1 MKKKVI
7 IIVQNSA
14 KYPSNIIIP
23 FIKKTWVKN
32 TTHKVFFYE
41 GNSKNERIDK
51 MNIYLDAPGTY
62 AGMGE
67 KFIKCIELIEKNFQ
81 YDYIFNT
88 TTGSYI
94 NSIEFDK
101 FVTNLPKNNIYCAP
115 VDFYPPINRTKENSI
130 TFGSGRG
137 IFLSKD
143 IIKLIINK
151 QNEWDHSLGLNDV
164 SLAKLLNEHNIPLKI
179 GYRQD
184 FKSYP
189 KIKEINS
196 NNYHYGFRLDTSGI
210 PRFFEI
216 ISLLSINNKLKF
228 LAKENKRV
236 YVLQHI
242 YDFIFSSVFSII
254 SAVNIKH
261 HSSRYKDY
269 VNYFINSI
277 YKIVK
282 KNSYIYKILRKVKKR
297 FNIKTQI

>member
-101 FVTNLPKNNIYCAP
+101 FVTNLPKNNIYC
-115 VDFYPPINRTKENSI
+115 
-130 TFGSGRG
+130 
-137 IFLSKD
+137 IF
-143 IIKLIINK
+143 
-151 QNEWDHSLGLNDV
+151 
-164 SLAKLLNEHNIPLKI
+164 KLLL
-179 GYRQD
+179 
-184 FKSYP
+184 
-189 KIKEINS
+189 
-196 NNYHYGFRLDTSGI
+196 
-210 PRFFEI
+210 
-216 ISLLSINNKLKF
+216 
-228 LAKENKRV
+228 
-236 YVLQHI
+236 
-242 YDFIFSSVFSII
+242 
-254 SAVNIKH
+254 
-261 HSSRYKDY
+261 
-269 VNYFINSI
+269 
-277 YKIVK
+277 VK
-282 KNSYIYKILRKVKKR
+282 V
-297 FNIKTQI
+297 